1 MDFSKIKAFAFDIDG
16 VMTNGGIL
24 AMPDGDLLRTYDAKD
39 SFAIR
44 MATMNGYHVGII
56 TGGASESIRHR
67 FTVCG
72 VEPSDVYLHS
82 RNKLTDFRKFC
93 EKYGLRSEE
102 VMFFGDD
109 IPDIGVM
116 KACGISVCPCDACE
130 EVLAIADIVSPNPG
144 GKQVI
149 RHMFKTVMQAQGK
162 WVFDEGV
169 YAVKF

>member
-44 MATMNGYHVGII
+44 MATMNGYPVGII
-56 TGGASESIRHR
+56 TGGSSESIRRR
-67 FTVCG
+67 FAYCG
-72 VEPSDVYLHS
+72 VLPEDVFLHS
-82 RNKLTDFRKFC
+82 RNKLTDFHKFC
-93 EKYGLRSEE
+93 DRYGLRSEE

-116 KACGISVCPCDACE
+116 KECGISVAPSDACE
-130 EVLAIADIVSPNPG
+130 EVLEIADIVSPNPG

-149 RHMFKTVMQAQGK
+149 RHMFKKVMSAQGR
-162 WVFDEGV
+162 WVFHDDV
-169 YAVKF
+169 YAAKF